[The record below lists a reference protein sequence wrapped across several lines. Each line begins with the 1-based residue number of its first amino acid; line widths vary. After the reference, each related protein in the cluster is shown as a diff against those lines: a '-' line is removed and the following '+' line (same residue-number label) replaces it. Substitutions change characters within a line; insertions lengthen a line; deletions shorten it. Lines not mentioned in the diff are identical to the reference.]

1 MATRSTNATEMRDL
15 REQIQQIR
23 NEFKELSAISKELAA
38 ERASHLTDRTK
49 DLYQTGLDKF
59 TEVQDDVADR
69 VRTNPMKSLLIAAGI
84 GLVVGCLSRRS

>member
-49 DLYQTGLDKF
+49 DLSTKPDW
-59 TEVQDDVADR
+59 TSSR
-69 VRTNPMKSLLIAAGI
+69 KSKMTLLI
-84 GLVVGCLSRRS
+84 GCEQTR